1 MEWNDLVTTDIGM
14 PTNFTDP
21 AVILKYRKQL
31 QAEIL
36 SVSFLKK
43 DNTKRTMVCT
53 LKPDLLPNVTISTN
67 NTLIVPANPRIYDAN
82 TLCVVFDMEKQSW
95 RSFRWDSVHR
105 ITNP

>member
-1 MEWNDLVTTDIGM
+1 M

-36 SVSFLKK
+36 SVRFTKS
-43 DNTKRTMVCT
+43 DNTERTMVCT
-53 LKPDLLPNVTISTN
+53 LKPDLLPKVEQSA
-67 NTLIVPANPRIYDAN
+67 NTTLNMPTKPHPYNAN
-82 TLCVVFDMEKQSW
+82 TLCVVFDMEKQAW
-95 RSFRWDSVHR
+95 RSFRWDSVHA